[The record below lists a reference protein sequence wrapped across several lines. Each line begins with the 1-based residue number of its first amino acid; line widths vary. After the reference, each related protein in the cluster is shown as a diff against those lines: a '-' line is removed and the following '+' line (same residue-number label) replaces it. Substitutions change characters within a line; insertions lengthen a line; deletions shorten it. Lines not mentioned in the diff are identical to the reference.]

1 MNTGFLRK
9 LIKSNGI
16 KFFAYPIAFFILS
29 CLMLVIAFGSL
40 LGPAWDVLDMVT
52 LAAPPSFSA
61 NDELPILNTE
71 MKDHID
77 TVVIPHEGSQ
87 YAKLV
92 IESAGIDAPVY
103 YGDTPKIL
111 NKGVGTYTGTY
122 LPGQRRTV
130 LMAAHNNR
138 HFRTIQK
145 AKVGDK
151 VEMTTTY
158 GTYVYEI
165 TGIRIAKAT
174 DTTAYDLTKQ
184 EENLIMYTCYPF
196 SKVGFKTDRYF
207 VYAKYLSG
215 PQIPEDSE
223 EVA

>member
-1 MNTGFLRK
+1 MRTGFLTK
-9 LIKSNGI
+9 LKKSNGI
-16 KFFAYPIAFFILS
+16 KFFIYPIVFFILS
-29 CLMLVIAFGSL
+29 CIMLIIA
-40 LGPAWDVLDMVT
+40 LGPMIGPVWDILDLVT
-52 LAAPPSFSA
+52 LSAPPSFSV
-61 NDELPILNTE
+61 NDQAPALNTE
-71 MKDHID
+71 VKDHLD
-77 TVVIPHEGSQ
+77 TVVVPYEGEQ
-87 YAKLV
+87 YARLV
-92 IESAGIDAPVY
+92 IESADIDAPVY
-103 YGDTPKIL
+103 YGDTPKLL

-122 LPGQRRTV
+122 LPGQRRTI

-138 HFRTIQK
+138 HFRTIQQ

-165 TGIRIAKAT
+165 TGTRIAKAT
-174 DTTAYDLTKQ
+174 DTTAYDLTKE

-196 SKVGFKTDRYF
+196 SRIGFKTDRYF
-207 VYAKYLSG
+207 VYAKYVSG